1 MQGLNPSRSLT
12 WYDTYLADSATHE
25 AQNHWSRV
33 LHRQSWILTH
43 FIFCR
48 MGLGIFE
55 EAFLQELG
63 GFIAEGIGG
72 DIEEDYAR
80 TYVCSEDG
88 LSTHVSSPF
97 VLCVFTPLSRPGDV
111 KYGAHSVIV
120 RQ

>member
-1 MQGLNPSRSLT
+1 
-12 WYDTYLADSATHE
+12 
-25 AQNHWSRV
+25 
-33 LHRQSWILTH
+33 
-43 FIFCR
+43 

-63 GFIAEGIGG
+63 GFIGEGIGG

-97 VLCVFTPLSRPGDV
+97 VLCVFTPLSRPGEV
-111 KYGAHSVIV
+111 KSGAHSVIV
-120 RQ
+120 CQSCSAHGLAALKRPCQVHKCPVLAERFYINFTYIV